1 MLILSRTNTAIY
13 KTYGI
18 VRRRARPIIVVTILF
33 VGRSELLRRAGVI
46 FLKPFPTLIQRIRG
60 LAVAQPLLSE
70 IEIKPDDHMSLVS
83 SLKLLQGTEMPSVR
97 LGSHAALLRY
107 RIDINLA
114 PILASRG

>member
-1 MLILSRTNTAIY
+1 MLILSRTNTVIY

-33 VGRSELLRRAGVI
+33 VGRSEILRRAGVI
-46 FLKPFPTLIQRIRG
+46 FLKPFPKLIQRIRG
-60 LAVAQPLLSE
+60 LAVTQPLLSA
-70 IEIKPDDHMSLVS
+70 IEIKPVDHISLVS
-83 SLKLLQGTEMPSVR
+83 SSNSFSGTAMPSVR

-107 RIDINLA
+107 RIDITLA